1 MRLLPAWEGAGQP
14 QHGCEPVRKNFG
26 WIDRTAFGDGD
37 GVSAFVV
44 LVITA
49 SRILDNPATEL

>member
-1 MRLLPAWEGAGQP
+1 MRLLRAWEGAGSSNMAVSLCARTLA
-14 QHGCEPVRKNFG
+14 G
-26 WIDRTAFGDGD
+26 TAFGDGD